1 LESKH
6 APGSVVEDEERW
18 LSEWQLSGRLLP
30 RAVQQDQ
37 QLSAE
42 DGEQQDAVERL
53 AGTGRGGGSSGEL
66 RAPME
71 VRRARA
77 KGDAR
82 VQVRM
87 LG

>member
-1 LESKH
+1 MESKH

-18 LSEWQLSGRLLP
+18 LSEWQLSGRLLS